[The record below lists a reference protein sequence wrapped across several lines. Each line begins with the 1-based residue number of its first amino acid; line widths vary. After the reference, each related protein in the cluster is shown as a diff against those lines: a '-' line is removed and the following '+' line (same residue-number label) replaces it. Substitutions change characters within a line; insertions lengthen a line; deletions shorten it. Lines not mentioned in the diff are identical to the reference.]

1 MALVTS
7 AKNTKQKSEP
17 NNGCGERS
25 QQKQQRN
32 EAAMKK
38 SIGIDLGTTNSVV
51 AVKKVSTE
59 VLTNAEGEDITPS
72 CVMVKK
78 RLMRKPE
85 FIVGRH
91 ALEWLC
97 QEPEHTITAVKRLI
111 GRHFHEQEVQD
122 LISRHTLHYQLATHS
137 QGSANSLAIQVN
149 GMEFTPEEIS
159 AKILIKLKADA
170 EAALKDEVDAAVI
183 TVPAYFNDKQKHA
196 TRTAATLAGLKV
208 RRLLPEPTAAAI
220 SFGVDTISGDDGRTV
235 LVFDFGGGTL
245 DLSVLTISGGRII
258 EMGKGGDMWLG
269 GEDIDQLLIDYV
281 LQETAQKE
289 HIEDIHTLIETQKPA
304 RKNKFLTELK
314 HAVEKAKIAL
324 SDQKKTYIEILGVLL
339 DQDGDAFDVELEL
352 SRTRFECMM
361 KPLLKSMLDLVQGV
375 LAAIHFTHDL
385 IDDVL
390 LVGGSSRIPC
400 VIHALQQEFGQEKVL
415 VHERPM
421 VAVAEG
427 AAILSHRLAETV
439 ECPQCTRDTPQNTLT
454 CSHCGFDIQGHT
466 VEHGV
471 VEIVHA
477 AAHDYYIKLENDQ
490 RFLMVEK
497 NTPLPCTHT
506 EVFQLVDT
514 EQELVHMKFY
524 NVVNKKEQRIGDLWL
539 GIDQDSTDQSSE
551 VQGMGTSTG
560 GEEKEE
566 QEDQKH
572 QGEQEELQTPKKLRP
587 SQPSRI
593 EITLDIDENN
603 LIAVNAA
610 LLNQPEVA
618 VSRTLSRGKADEKL
632 FLKLEQALVDAD
644 TKEYS
649 SYTVID
655 LQNRVRGIIEMIN
668 GVVDIQNDSVDT
680 ARYEQASNQ
689 IDKAVKIAA
698 NEEAPLTQL
707 YYAESVLDDYS
718 VLIEPKVQEQ
728 LQSKI
733 EKLRQVDRNGSYE
746 ETMRASAALAATLD
760 DKRLALV
767 NTLMQIENAS
777 EICFKTDSN
786 KAKRFLRVIAEVL
799 EAAEQ
804 QNDTVTDKLQAILPE
819 VEEILENYAMSTQ
832 KIQTDIRK

>member
-1 MALVTS
+1 
-7 AKNTKQKSEP
+7 
-17 NNGCGERS
+17 
-25 QQKQQRN
+25 
-32 EAAMKK
+32 MKK

-59 VLTNAEGEDITPS
+59 VLKNAEGEDITPS

-97 QEPEHTITAVKRLI
+97 QEPEYTITAVKRLI
-111 GRHFHEQEVQD
+111 GRNFHEQEVQD
-122 LISRHTLHYQLATHS
+122 LISRHNLHYQLATHS

-159 AKILIKLKADA
+159 AKILMKLKADA

-245 DLSVLTISGGRII
+245 DLSILTISGGRII

-281 LQETAQKE
+281 LQATARE
-289 HIEDIHTLIETQKPA
+289 EGIEDIHTLIETQKPA

-324 SDQKKTYIEILGVLL
+324 SDQEKTYIEILGVLL

-352 SRTRFECMM
+352 SRTRFEGMM

-375 LAAIHFTHDL
+375 LADIHFTHDL

-400 VIHALQQEFGQEKVL
+400 VIQALQQEFGQEKVL
-415 VHERPM
+415 LHERPM
-421 VAVAEG
+421 VAVGEG
-427 AAILSHRLAETV
+427 AAILSHRLADTV
-439 ECPQCTRDTPQNTLT
+439 ECPQCTRDTPQSTLT

-524 NVVNKKEQRIGDLWL
+524 NVVNKKEQGIGDLWL
-539 GIDQDSTDQSSE
+539 GIDQDSAD
-551 VQGMGTSTG
+551 STG
-560 GEEKEE
+560 GEGKE
-566 QEDQKH
+566 D
-572 QGEQEELQTPKKLRP
+572 QGEQEELQTPKKSLRP
-587 SQPSRI
+587 LQPSRI

-644 TKEYS
+644 IKEYS

-655 LQNRVRGIIEMIN
+655 LQSRVRGIIGMIN
-668 GVVDIQNDSVDT
+668 GVVDLKNDSVDE
-680 ARYEQASNQ
+680 ARYEQARNQ

-707 YYAESVLDDYS
+707 YYAESMLDDYS
-718 VLIEPKVQEQ
+718 VLIEPRVQEQ
-728 LQSKI
+728 LESKI

-760 DKRLALV
+760 DKRLAQV

-786 KAKRFLRVIAEVL
+786 KAKKFLRVISEVL

-804 QNDTVTDKLQAILPE
+804 QDDTVTDKLQAILPE
-819 VEEILENYAMSTQ
+819 VDEILENYAMSTQ
-832 KIQTDIRK
+832 KIQRDIRK